1 MPHSEERLYAHLGT
15 VPLAFDVPQEILN
28 KGSKYS
34 SKPGL
39 GTTQKAKRGCC
50 KEGGPSEVKGSAVS
64 THHTLILGLDFS
76 IKDTP
81 GSQV

>member
-15 VPLAFDVPQEILN
+15 EPLAFDVPEEILN

-34 SKPGL
+34 SKPRL
-39 GTTQKAKRGCC
+39 GTTQKAKRGCG

-64 THHTLILGLDFS
+64 THHTLTPGLEFS